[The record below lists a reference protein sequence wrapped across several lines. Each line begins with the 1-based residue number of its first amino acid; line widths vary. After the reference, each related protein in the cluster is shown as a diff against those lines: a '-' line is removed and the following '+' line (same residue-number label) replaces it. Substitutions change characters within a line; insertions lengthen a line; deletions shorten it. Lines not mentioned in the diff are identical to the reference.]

1 MSRSRLHGAPHSSAR
16 GLGGPEQNLALKR
29 LRSLLDLD
37 RVHRS
42 LPIGCRGQAVA
53 ARGLES
59 SVARELRDQDKIVA

>member
-1 MSRSRLHGAPHSSAR
+1 MSRSRPAR
-16 GLGGPEQNLALKR
+16 IPALLRTGLGRTGTEFGAKR

-42 LPIGCRGQAVA
+42 LPIGCREQAVA

-59 SVARELRDQDKIVA
+59 SVARELRDLDKIVA

>member
-1 MSRSRLHGAPHSSAR
+1 MSRSRLHGSPHSSAR
-16 GLGGPEQNLALKR
+16 GVGGPEQNLALR

-37 RVHRS
+37 RVHRN